1 MKRFIIALVV
11 SILFVIL
18 LNIIMFKNT
27 FTYETISNSV
37 FIIGLIMF
45 FYGLLAITNA
55 FKLFNVVSYGLKSVI
70 KRKTFRQKSYYDY
83 LKEKEKEGQIPYTI
97 ELLVI
102 GIVYVII
109 SLVLAEFVIKSR
121 NIDIIMYTILK

>member
-1 MKRFIIALVV
+1 VKRFIIALVV